1 MKKIFTLLLGFL
13 LVSTLFANPVDQQT
27 ALLVAGN
34 YFQAQTKKS
43 AKLTLVYQCLSQ
55 RHSINKNT
63 EIAEQV
69 YYYVFNSDN
78 GFIIVAGD
86 DAVYPIL
93 GYSSTSTFQVDKQA
107 DNFKKWLESYKQQ
120 INYVVA
126 NKIQATAQIEAEWNA
141 ILKNKQISKNTKAVN
156 ALMTTTWSQSPYVN
170 ALCPYDADAG
180 QDNGYHCVTGC
191 PATAMAQI
199 MKYWNFPKQGT
210 GFHQYSHDTYGNLSA
225 NFGATTYNW
234 AEMPNDVNSANSA
247 VATLMYHCGVA
258 VEMGYG
264 PTSSGSYVIIDYSPT
279 PEQSSE
285 YAYKTYFGYNPA
297 TIKGLMRENYTDA
310 AWIQMLKTDLDN
322 GRPIQYAGFGQGGHT
337 FVCDGYDNNN
347 YFHFNWGWGGYADGF
362 FLINALNPGSG
373 GTGSGA
379 GTYNDGQQAVFGIQ
393 PPQGTVSN
401 TLKLNATLTVSP
413 NPITFGQAFTVHTDI
428 VNAGTAT
435 FEGSFAAAIFDA
447 DDNFLDFVQQYPDM
461 SLNVG
466 YHYTNG
472 IDFVS
477 QGMLAALPGEYH
489 ISVFYKPTAGNWQI
503 IDDGQFSNSVQL
515 DIQYINDVAI
525 YKDIVV
531 STTEITQGKPFQITT
546 AFANIGTAPFAGKVA
561 MSLFD
566 IETGDFIQDIDVID
580 VTNITNGY
588 FMDFTFSS
596 TGINIEPG
604 TYLLAGFH
612 LKTGGEWELSG
623 SQYKTNPVKV
633 IVKAADLLPDSYE
646 NNNSEAYAYTL
657 PISFLGD
664 NATYYTNGSNNHVGE
679 DLDYYK
685 IELPKDY
692 HYTLDVRVHDS
703 YNTDDGNTY
712 TNDVTWA
719 YLHDGIWSESF
730 DDVMPNFIEVPN
742 GGTLIFGVAPYF
754 VGTTGTYLLDI
765 AISKQVTALETIN
778 NDEVNFVVYP
788 NPSSDFFYVKS
799 NSNYLIQSIDILD
812 ISGKLIVSEKL
823 NTMSNELK
831 FSTQML
837 QSGIYFI
844 DIKGQNFSKREKLM
858 VK

>member
-515 DIQYINDVAI
+515 DIQYINDVVI

-546 AFANIGTAPFAGKVA
+546 AFANIGTAPFAGQVA

>member
-515 DIQYINDVAI
+515 DIQYINDVVI

>member
-1 MKKIFTLLLGFL
+1 
-13 LVSTLFANPVDQQT
+13 
-27 ALLVAGN
+27 
-34 YFQAQTKKS
+34 
-43 AKLTLVYQCLSQ
+43 
-55 RHSINKNT
+55 
-63 EIAEQV
+63 
-69 YYYVFNSDN
+69 
-78 GFIIVAGD
+78 
-86 DAVYPIL
+86 
-93 GYSSTSTFQVDKQA
+93 
-107 DNFKKWLESYKQQ
+107 
-120 INYVVA
+120 
-126 NKIQATAQIEAEWNA
+126 
-141 ILKNKQISKNTKAVN
+141 
-156 ALMTTTWSQSPYVN
+156 
-170 ALCPYDADAG
+170 
-180 QDNGYHCVTGC
+180 
-191 PATAMAQI
+191 
-199 MKYWNFPKQGT
+199 
-210 GFHQYSHDTYGNLSA
+210 
-225 NFGATTYNW
+225 
-234 AEMPNDVNSANSA
+234 
-247 VATLMYHCGVA
+247 
-258 VEMGYG
+258 
-264 PTSSGSYVIIDYSPT
+264 
-279 PEQSSE
+279 
-285 YAYKTYFGYNPA
+285 
-297 TIKGLMRENYTDA
+297 
-310 AWIQMLKTDLDN
+310 
-322 GRPIQYAGFGQGGHT
+322 
-337 FVCDGYDNNN
+337 
-347 YFHFNWGWGGYADGF
+347 
-362 FLINALNPGSG
+362 
-373 GTGSGA
+373 
-379 GTYNDGQQAVFGIQ
+379 
-393 PPQGTVSN
+393 
-401 TLKLNATLTVSP
+401 
-413 NPITFGQAFTVHTDI
+413 
-428 VNAGTAT
+428 
-435 FEGSFAAAIFDA
+435 
-447 DDNFLDFVQQYPDM
+447 
-461 SLNVG
+461 
-466 YHYTNG
+466 
-472 IDFVS
+472 
-477 QGMLAALPGEYH
+477 
-489 ISVFYKPTAGNWQI
+489 
-503 IDDGQFSNSVQL
+503 
-515 DIQYINDVAI
+515 
-525 YKDIVV
+525 
-531 STTEITQGKPFQITT
+531 
-546 AFANIGTAPFAGKVA
+546 

-596 TGINIEPG
+596 TGINVEPG

-612 LKTGGEWELSG
+612 FQTGGEWELSG

-844 DIKGQNFSKREKLM
+844 DIKGQNFSKREKLV